1 VAEERRSAVQQLK
14 DAFGEDG
21 SFTGPVSASGRIEVP
36 VVGGKSEE
44 QMAEERFCSSS
55 PTVDELSDIAKG
67 LDAAFP
73 TQPIT
78 GTFEDAAKKVQD
90 HYEARGLNGGSPPER
105 TVVETLPAEVEAPTT
120 GPAAVPA
127 CYPDPPDLEACRRL
141 DSHKVPGNELNEVIE
156 VYVLDD
162 PGPGGANHEY
172 LVRSEESPTCHL
184 QCLVQFQDGPIG
196 EVGVTGLSNEAL
208 LAVVEDRLRG
218 FQSGPFACEDN
229 KAAWAGV
236 RSALT
241 ALKRRTVERMARG
254 VEGKSEA

>member
-1 VAEERRSAVQQLK
+1 
-14 DAFGEDG
+14 
-21 SFTGPVSASGRIEVP
+21 
-36 VVGGKSEE
+36 
-44 QMAEERFCSSS
+44 M
-55 PTVDELSDIAKG
+55 
-67 LDAAFP
+67 
-73 TQPIT
+73 
-78 GTFEDAAKKVQD
+78 
-90 HYEARGLNGGSPPER
+90 SPPFP
-105 TVVETLPAEVEAPTT
+105 VPPASPVATRPGDDVLTT
-120 GPAAVPA
+120 
-127 CYPDPPDLEACRRL
+127 CRRL